1 MIPDAFLIDKER
13 RTIVCYEIEDTH
25 PLNPRSIVA
34 YGRVW
39 STLEYIYWDLHLIAY
54 DPYGHPRCIVY
65 PHAKLVAA
73 EILKRG
79 RSERD
84 T

>member
-1 MIPDAFLIDKER
+1 M
-13 RTIVCYEIEDTH
+13 
-25 PLNPRSIVA
+25 
-34 YGRVW
+34 
-39 STLEYIYWDLHLIAY
+39 EYIYWDLHLIAY
-54 DPYGHPRCIVY
+54 DPYGHPRRIVY

-79 RSERD
+79 RSERA